1 MTRNGT
7 KPQTIEQSLRI
18 SANAIFLQSLEFIAS
33 SAMLRLLLA
42 AVFLNFGFASAAE
55 FKVAVLHPLLVGL
68 TREIGGEH
76 VEIIDLIGPNGDP
89 HHFQPHLDDLKK
101 ADGASLYLVAG
112 MGLESYLPK
121 LKEIVSGSAKII
133 EVGET
138 LPALEGSCDHGEDE
152 HAHENHD
159 HQHGLDPHWWHS
171 IDLFRRA
178 TGIVATAMASADP
191 ENAAL
196 YQKNAATYRASLDEL
211 ERWTKREIAKIPR
224 DKRHLATAH
233 AAFNYFCK
241 DYGFTAHPLQGINRE
256 QMPDPKRLAELI
268 AELKKNQVAA
278 IFPEKE
284 SNPKTLKTLTH
295 DTGIKLGEP
304 LIADGAGTTDY
315 ASMMRHNVQAI
326 VKALAN

>member
-1 MTRNGT
+1 
-7 KPQTIEQSLRI
+7 
-18 SANAIFLQSLEFIAS
+18 
-33 SAMLRLLLA
+33 MLRYLLA
-42 AVFLNFGFASAAE
+42 AISLNLAVASAGELKIA
-55 FKVAVLHPLLVGL
+55 ALHPLLVGL
-68 TREIGGEH
+68 SREIGGEK
-76 VEIIDLIGPNGDP
+76 VEVIDLIGPTGDP
-89 HHFQPHLDDLKK
+89 HHFKPHMDDLKK
-101 ADGASLYLVAG
+101 AEGAALYLVAG

-121 LKEIVSGSAKII
+121 LREIIANNSKII
-133 EVGET
+133 EVGAT
-138 LPALEGSCDHGEDE
+138 LPALEGSCDHGDED
-152 HAHENHD
+152 HAHD
-159 HQHGLDPHWWHS
+159 HAHSHELDPHWWHS

-178 TGIVATAMASADP
+178 TAIVASAMADADP

-196 YQKNAATYRASLDEL
+196 YQQNAITYRAELDEL

-224 DKRHLATAH
+224 ERRHLATAH

-256 QMPDPKRLAELI
+256 QTPNPKRLAALI
-268 AELKKNQVAA
+268 ADLKKNQVAA

-284 SNPKTLKTLTH
+284 SNPKTLQTLTH

-315 ASMMRHNVQAI
+315 ATMMRHNVEAI